1 MTVVAWA
8 AGSARYREVALTL
21 RRTCRGLGPGP
32 LRVLDA
38 GGGEGR
44 DAVALALLG
53 HEVTVLDSSRPA
65 LAAARDAA
73 AAAGVSENLR
83 TVDADLDDV
92 AALARL
98 TRHRAGG
105 SGSFDLVLCHDV
117 LPERGSTSQVVADV
131 AALTSSVVVGG
142 AVSLLAPVGE
152 QEDPRRLHL
161 PREFA
166 EEALLAA
173 GCEIGH
179 RAEDL
184 GSVSTGRGDEETVG
198 YWHLVGTRR
207 DG

>member
-1 MTVVAWA
+1 MTVVAWT
-8 AGSARYREVALTL
+8 AGSARYQEVALTL
-21 RRTCRGLGPGP
+21 RRTCRALGRGP

-73 AAAGVSENLR
+73 AVAGVSQNLR

-105 SGSFDLVLCHDV
+105 TGSFDLVLCHDV
-117 LPERGSTSQVVADV
+117 LPERGSTARVVADV
-131 AALTSSVVVGG
+131 VALTSSVVVGG
-142 AVSLLAPVGE
+142 AVSLLAPVGG
-152 QEDPRRLHL
+152 QDDPLRLDL
-161 PREFA
+161 PRGFA

-173 GCEIGH
+173 GCEIAH
-179 RAEDL
+179 RAQGL
-184 GSVSTGRGDEETVG
+184 GPVATGRGGEAVLG
-198 YWHLVGTRR
+198 YWHLVGHR
-207 DG
+207 GHA

>member
-1 MTVVAWA
+1 MTVAAWT
-8 AGSARYREVALTL
+8 AGSARYEEVARTL
-21 RRTCRGLGPGP
+21 RRTCRELGPGP

-65 LAAARDAA
+65 LAAAREAA
-73 AAAGVSENLR
+73 AAAGVGQNLR

-92 AALARL
+92 AVLAGL

-117 LPERGSTSQVVADV
+117 LPERGTTARVVADV

-142 AVSLLAPVGE
+142 AVSLLAPVGVHD
-152 QEDPRRLHL
+152 DPRRLDL
-161 PREFA
+161 SRDFA

-179 RAEDL
+179 RVEDL
-184 GSVSTGRGDEETVG
+184 GSVATGAGDEAVLG
-198 YWHLVGTRR
+198 YWHLVGHRAR
-207 DG
+207 A